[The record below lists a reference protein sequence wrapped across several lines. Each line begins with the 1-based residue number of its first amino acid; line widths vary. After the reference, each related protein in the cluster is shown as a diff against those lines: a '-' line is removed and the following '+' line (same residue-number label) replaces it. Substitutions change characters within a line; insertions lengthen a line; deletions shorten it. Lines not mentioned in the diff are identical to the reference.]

1 MNHVQRKQLELLSRK
16 YLTKAVFSLK
26 GEFFSKLWKFP
37 PLGNLKLLRKKL
49 FVMRNFFPK
58 KGGDKNKRMT
68 QQFSVEMIQYHESF

>member
-1 MNHVQRKQLELLSRK
+1 MNHVQRKQLELLSRI

-26 GEFFSKLWKFP
+26 GGIFSKLWKFP

-58 KGGDKNKRMT
+58 KGRGIRIRGEDDT
-68 QQFSVEMIQYHESF
+68 AIFS